1 MMHDEMKRILMWKCM
16 MRLEYIWVTSESD
29 LNKRSESDLSWV
41 KIMKIELNVLDLDIE
56 TSHTTIYVIL
66 RRQSWR
72 DDIHRALA
80 HNYSE
85 DEKTL
90 K

>member
-1 MMHDEMKRILMWKCM
+1 MK
-16 MRLEYIWVTSESD
+16 LEYIWVRFESDLNKMSESD
-29 LNKRSESDLSWV
+29 LNWV
-41 KIMKIELNVLDLDIE
+41 ETMKIELKVLDIDIE
-56 TSHTTIYVIL
+56 TLHMTIHVIL
-66 RRQSWR
+66 RRQNWR

-85 DEKTL
+85 DEKTF

>member
-1 MMHDEMKRILMWKCM
+1 
-16 MRLEYIWVTSESD
+16 
-29 LNKRSESDLSWV
+29 
-41 KIMKIELNVLDLDIE
+41 MKIELKVLDIDIE
-56 TSHTTIYVIL
+56 TSYTTVHVIL
-66 RRQSWR
+66 QRQSWR
-72 DDIHRALA
+72 GDIHRALA

>member
-1 MMHDEMKRILMWKCM
+1 M
-16 MRLEYIWVTSESD
+16 
-29 LNKRSESDLSWV
+29 
-41 KIMKIELNVLDLDIE
+41 MKIEFKVLNIDIE
-56 TSHTTIYVIL
+56 ISHIIVYVIL
-66 RRQSWR
+66 QRQSWQ
-72 DDIHRALA
+72 DDIHWMLA

>member
-1 MMHDEMKRILMWKCM
+1 MMHEKLKH
-16 MRLEYIWVTSESD
+16 IWVTSESD
-29 LNKRSESDLSWV
+29 LDEMSESDWNWFEM
-41 KIMKIELNVLDLDIE
+41 MKIELRVLDIDIE
-56 TSHTTIYVIL
+56 TSHTTVHVIL
-66 RRQSWR
+66 QRQNWR

-85 DEKTL
+85 DEKTF